1 MHRVY
6 EVLNALIYLFVVT
19 NTQKFFMFI
28 FATREDY
35 YKDFLLQ
42 EHAMS
47 GTRVATIGNNLLLFV
62 QTV

>member
-19 NTQKFFMFI
+19 NKQKFFMFI
-28 FATREDY
+28 FATRDII
-35 YKDFLLQ
+35 KDFLLQ

>member
-35 YKDFLLQ
+35 
-42 EHAMS
+42 
-47 GTRVATIGNNLLLFV
+47 
-62 QTV
+62 